1 MVYFLFDSFSILNL
15 DYFIRK
21 IKHILLSCDIR
32 EVLKIEQ
39 NIRIH
44 RTSKSHDHW
53 QLGSKFRRGV
63 TKNQLLFL
71 KAEFD

>member
-1 MVYFLFDSFSILNL
+1 M
-15 DYFIRK
+15 
-21 IKHILLSCDIR
+21 LSCDIH
-32 EVLKIEQ
+32 EMLKIEQ

-53 QLGSKFRRGV
+53 QLGSNFRRGV